1 MSEFIHWCF
10 ELLACSVI
18 REKMIFFTLQVYFF
32 FLLLPPPMLMANAH
46 TAHKPVTLSWYFAFL
61 DFTKHATSFDG
72 DKTGLGAIDTAA
84 LVGPR
89 GTAK

>member
-1 MSEFIHWCF
+1 
-10 ELLACSVI
+10 
-18 REKMIFFTLQVYFF
+18 
-32 FLLLPPPMLMANAH
+32 MLMANAH